1 MIGCELNERLLK
13 GLKPEAETIVRSRIF
28 TVDIVWRE
36 DDSESCLLSISG
48 VDWAE
53 EGEEEREFQPS
64 MSEIEEHLRELLVQE
79 NAK

>member
-1 MIGCELNERLLK
+1 MISCELNERVLK
-13 GLKPEAETIVRSRIF
+13 GFKTEAERIVRSRIF
-28 TVDIVWRE
+28 TVDIVWNE

-64 MSEIEEHLRELLVQE
+64 MSAIEDDLLELVVQDDS
-79 NAK
+79 K